1 MNRLSLPAAIA
12 AIALLLT
19 ACHTDGQSSQTTT
32 SAGSTDTDTM
42 ALTRQEMVMEGFD
55 AITLAGTANVVYE
68 HGNEHRVSIEAPAD
82 VMPFVNAYVEEEELF
97 IADKPKADSV
107 QFSHVTVTVTSP
119 AVRCITLS
127 GAGNII
133 APKPFT
139 ADLIDIRLS
148 GAGNVKIADLTCRKL
163 TLSQTG
169 AGNIDFDNLTTDYL
183 DTKLYGAGNVTLCG
197 KAKHHTEHVNGPGN
211 LDISHLTDH

>member
-1 MNRLSLPAAIA
+1 MNRFSLPAAIA
-12 AIALLLT
+12 AIALLVT
-19 ACHTDGQSSQTTT
+19 ACQTSGTSSPSSTT
-32 SAGSTDTDTM
+32 SADSTDTV
-42 ALTRQEMVMEGFD
+42 ALAQQEMVVDGFD
-55 AITLAGTANVVYE
+55 AITLTGTANVVYE
-68 HGNEHRVSIEAPAD
+68 PGDEHRVRIEAPAD
-82 VMPFVNAYVEEEELF
+82 VMPYINVYVEEEELF
-97 IADKPKADSV
+97 LADKPKADSV
-107 QFSHVTVTVTSP
+107 HFNHVTITVTSP
-119 AVRCITLS
+119 TLRCITLS
-127 GAGNII
+127 GVGNII

-211 LDISHLTDH
+211 LDISRLTDR